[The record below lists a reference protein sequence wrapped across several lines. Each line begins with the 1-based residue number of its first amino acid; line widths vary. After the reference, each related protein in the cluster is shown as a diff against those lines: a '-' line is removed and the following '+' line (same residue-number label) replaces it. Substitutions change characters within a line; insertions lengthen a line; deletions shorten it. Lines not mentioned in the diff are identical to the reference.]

1 MLLADIL
8 VRLRGRDPLPLSRRC
23 LAEAYNRSGGWRVSK
38 HLRVLVGDGWL
49 SLAKR
54 SEDEKAHCYSHGWRL
69 RQDPGLTSEWEVLG
83 DGLWGSEGLLSVFK
97 DSAAFGYGMIGESR
111 LICLGALIRSQGPVT
126 KAQLFSYV
134 GTLMG
139 RATVSNAIDRLVS
152 DNLVTR
158 TDGGFIVVAGWESTL
173 HGLVERHEE
182 GRERQQRNSARHVME
197 REAFAK
203 RLRGDGITDLQLGEL
218 LQLPCVRCGSRSSEK
233 EHFPPRKYKD
243 SWRTHSLWAIC
254 QKCNNKTS
262 LFIRALPSEEELRPP
277 KVEKFWW
284 VSGIDPGDL
293 LQASVEFRL
302 RRFYQA
308 SENGDKDEAVRA
320 IRMSLSIYNH
330 MEERCLLTTERLPGT
345 KRSRGQRALKGPARP
360 MSGSR
365 LPY

>member
-69 RQDPGLTSEWEVLG
+69 RQNPGLATEWEALG
-83 DGLWGSEGLLSVFK
+83 DALWGPEGLLSVFK

-126 KAQLFSYV
+126 KAQLFSHV

-218 LQLPCVRCGSRSSEK
+218 LQLPCVRCGGRSSEK

-262 LFIRALPSEEELRPP
+262 PFIRALPAKDEIPPP
-277 KVEKFWW
+277 KVEEFWW
-284 VSGIDPGDL
+284 VPGIDPGDL
-293 LQASVEFRL
+293 LQASMEFRL

-320 IRMSLSIYNH
+320 IRMALSIYNH
-330 MEERCLLTTERLPGT
+330 MEERGLLTTERLPGT
-345 KRSRGQRALKGPARP
+345 KRSRGQRTLKGSARP
-360 MSGSR
+360 LSGSR